1 MKPIIFSS
9 PMVLAIL
16 EGRKT
21 QTRRVIKPQPAYPG
35 LEKMVYM
42 LHPFAPSSLRGTP
55 AEGVTIAPE
64 EYIWCHEDW
73 VGNIV
78 GEQGK
83 CPYGIPGDKLWVRE
97 TWKHHWASRDGISG
111 PGIQYKAD
119 GVIYGRV
126 ESTSQVN
133 SDKHWRPSTNM
144 SRWASRLTLQIIDVR
159 VEKLQEI
166 LYEDAVVEG
175 IEKHRL
181 ATKNYNYWI
190 NYHPNYSSGLV
201 HAQASFHT
209 LWDYS
214 INKKHEH
221 RWGANPWVWVLEFEV
236 VDE

>member
-1 MKPIIFSS
+1 MNTQSELRTRPIIFSGD
-9 PMVLAIL
+9 MVLAIL
-16 EGRKT
+16 EDRKT
-21 QTRRVIKPQPAYPG
+21 QTRRVIKPQPYTEHADVAVG
-35 LEKMVYM
+35 FHWGETLEFHWDKTERISELIAEPNDM
-42 LHPFAPSSLRGTP
+42 LEF
-55 AEGVTIAPE
+55 
-64 EYIWCHEDW
+64 
-73 VGNIV
+73 
-78 GEQGK
+78 

-97 TWKHHWASRDGISG
+97 TFKHRWAGRDGIQG
-111 PGIQYKAD
+111 PGIEYKAD
-119 GVIYGRV
+119 GAVYGRP
-126 ESTSQVN
+126 QAN
-133 SDKHWRPSTNM
+133 NIHDKHWRPSTNM